1 MNMINANLSW
11 AEKYRPKNFND
22 LIYPNNKWKNIIED
36 WIKNKKIGGNIALFG
51 PGGLGKSTLAKI
63 IINNIIKSP
72 NDLKVI
78 KSRSVQEID
87 SINEF
92 IKTQPISSP
101 IKIIMIE
108 EADRLSSQAQTELKE
123 KYTEQYQDY
132 CSIIITSNFPYQI
145 DEHLLQRFL
154 YKIDFSQLNNNE
166 VYQRL
171 IYILEKENCQFNE
184 TELKNWV
191 DQNIHKGMRELI
203 NTLQLSSEMNDRIII
218 FDDINL
224 NQDIENKI
232 ILLIQTILNNFLNC
246 SDIKEKK
253 MMFVNPVNSSVI
265 GTHWVEFTQLITN
278 NYGINYEVIFENI
291 EKSIHFL
298 PFKNIISKY
307 AETLQGKKY
316 PHLHLLS
323 CLCELMKCVVEIV
336 Y

>member
-1 MNMINANLSW
+1 MINANLSW

-123 KYTEQYQDY
+123 KYTEQYQ
-132 CSIIITSNFPYQI
+132 
-145 DEHLLQRFL
+145 
-154 YKIDFSQLNNNE
+154 K
-166 VYQRL
+166 
-171 IYILEKENCQFNE
+171 
-184 TELKNWV
+184 
-191 DQNIHKGMRELI
+191 
-203 NTLQLSSEMNDRIII
+203 
-218 FDDINL
+218 
-224 NQDIENKI
+224 
-232 ILLIQTILNNFLNC
+232 
-246 SDIKEKK
+246 
-253 MMFVNPVNSSVI
+253 
-265 GTHWVEFTQLITN
+265 QLI
-278 NYGINYEVIFENI
+278 
-291 EKSIHFL
+291 K
-298 PFKNIISKY
+298 
-307 AETLQGKKY
+307 Q
-316 PHLHLLS
+316 
-323 CLCELMKCVVEIV
+323 
-336 Y
+336 

>member
-1 MNMINANLSW
+1 MINANLSW

-232 ILLIQTILNNFLNC
+232 ILLIQTILIMKLFLKIF
-246 SDIKEKK
+246 SK
-253 MMFVNPVNSSVI
+253 
-265 GTHWVEFTQLITN
+265 IT
-278 NYGINYEVIFENI
+278 
-291 EKSIHFL
+291 S
-298 PFKNIISKY
+298 
-307 AETLQGKKY
+307 
-316 PHLHLLS
+316 
-323 CLCELMKCVVEIV
+323 
-336 Y
+336 